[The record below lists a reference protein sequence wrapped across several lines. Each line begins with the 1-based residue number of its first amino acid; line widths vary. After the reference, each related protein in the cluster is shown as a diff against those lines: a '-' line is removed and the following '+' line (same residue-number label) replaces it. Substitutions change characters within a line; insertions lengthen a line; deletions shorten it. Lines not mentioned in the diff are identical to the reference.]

1 MPGSWMSLCR
11 RPLEAAWAKVGGPTL
26 IVFGEYDW
34 IMSQDDF
41 ERMAALVND
50 KSPGAATLVRR
61 PRASHE
67 LQQYASPKAAFDDE
81 GGTFDAAIIDLVVQ
95 WLRQQGAPSSS

>member
-1 MPGSWMSLCR
+1 
-11 RPLEAAWAKVGGPTL
+11 
-26 IVFGEYDW
+26 
-34 IMSQDDF
+34 MSQDDF

-50 KSPGAATLVRR
+50 NSPGAATLVRW